1 MGTTA
6 FDPDS
11 STNGM
16 PETGSEA
23 PQNRVSGPEA
33 RAQAVADL
41 LRQKSLTSTFGD
53 HGEWE
58 VRTTLVTNRQAWR
71 YQSRVFLQGKE
82 RKKGFPRIAVDRTR
96 DIRQTGTV
104 TEELLAA
111 FAGEA
116 AEIHVARCE
125 SVQEYLTMAPFFA
138 QTRPR
143 YDRTKQVAVVLLSVA
158 ALMTAYWWWR
168 DFDGQG
174 LEQPDRQPQAHSLQW
189 HLLQVSHQYPAGEP
203 FELPLPGLERRPGG
217 IPVQVTLAASDEQPP
232 GWLQLDPERL
242 HLRGTAPPSAANQT
256 YRLTIRAHTAQGSES
271 RLLVLLTI
279 TGQPQRNAPER
290 RFPGHWTW

>member
-1 MGTTA
+1 
-6 FDPDS
+6 
-11 STNGM
+11 
-16 PETGSEA
+16 
-23 PQNRVSGPEA
+23 
-33 RAQAVADL
+33 
-41 LRQKSLTSTFGD
+41 
-53 HGEWE
+53 
-58 VRTTLVTNRQAWR
+58 
-71 YQSRVFLQGKE
+71 VFLQGKE
-82 RKKGFPRIAVDRTR
+82 RKKGFPPIAVDRTR

-116 AEIHVARCE
+116 VEIHVARCE
-125 SVQEYLTMAPFFA
+125 SIQEYLTMAPFFA

-143 YDRTKQVAVVLLSVA
+143 YDRMKQVVVVLLSVA
-158 ALMTAYWWWR
+158 ALMTAYWWWQ
-168 DFDGQG
+168 DFNSPGPEQG
-174 LEQPDRQPQAHSLQW
+174 DRQPRAHSLQW
-189 HLLQVSHQYPAGEP
+189 QLLQVSHQYPAGEP
-203 FELPLPGLERRPGG
+203 FELPLPELERRPEG
-217 IPVQVTLAASDEQPP
+217 IPVQVTLEASDDQPP
-232 GWLQLDPERL
+232 GWLQFDPERL